1 MTDDEQ
7 LFGHD
12 MRHHPPLRIMP
23 TSRFAYEHIT
33 DNRQYDGI
41 RRKRMKEL
49 DKFIV
54 LFDAPGIIGGDYM
67 FMSSCWRYVIPTWDY
82 GRIEVDVFKENY
94 LLLPEQEHR
103 IHICDRLKT
112 AGYLFQIIGELKFI
126 NIKRL

>member
-23 TSRFAYEHIT
+23 TAQFIHEYIT
-33 DNRQYDGI
+33 DNRQWDGI
-41 RRKRMKEL
+41 RRQRKKEL
-49 DKFIV
+49 DKFVV

-67 FMSSCWRYVIPTWDY
+67 FMPSGWRYVIPTWDY

-94 LLLPEQEHR
+94 LLLPEQKHR
-103 IHICDRLKT
+103 KNICKKLSQ
-112 AGYLFQIIGELKFI
+112 AGYSFQLIGELQFI